1 MIKNHWIDRFKLLL
15 QGRSYT
21 AFANDVGTWSSRVSS
36 TITRPNKPS
45 WPFLEALVLIERAD
59 ANWLLTG
66 TGAPYRVYRPL
77 TEEDLHAVLDH
88 YLTDC
93 QQGYI
98 LPSGQSALLLLERTV
113 QLSPD
118 NKRLGGGPVRNLELL
133 YAPPAWAP
141 SAIARLQAEQALELA
156 VPPDTWQ
163 RLRDGL
169 IGNVELVDPDSGL
182 LHTSPAVVQADMS
195 EPAGVYAQ
203 TQLSSDSEQL
213 LARLQRLRPKAR
225 RALLTFLEAV

>member
-1 MIKNHWIDRFKLLL
+1 MITDWIDRFKLLL

-21 AFANDVGTWSSRVSS
+21 AFANDIGTGSSRVSGI
-36 TITRPNKPS
+36 ITRPNKPS
-45 WPFLEALVLIERAD
+45 WPFLEALLVLERAD
-59 ANWLLTG
+59 VNWLLTG
-66 TGAPYRVYRPL
+66 VGAPFRVYRPVS
-77 TEEDLHAVLDH
+77 EDDLHAALDY
-88 YLTDC
+88 YLEGC

-98 LPSGQSALLLLERTV
+98 LPSGQSALLLLERSV

-141 SAIARLQAEQALELA
+141 SAITRLRAEQAQELD
-156 VPPDTWQ
+156 VPPDTWR

-169 IGNVELVDPDSGL
+169 IGNVELADPDSGL
-182 LHTSPAVVQADMS
+182 LYTCPAVVQADMS
-195 EPAGVYAQ
+195 EPAGVYAPP
-203 TQLSSDSEQL
+203 QLPSDSERL
-213 LARLQRLRPKAR
+213 LALLQRLRPNAR